1 MVFRIISIVQ
11 INGFRIVSDEMV
23 QGEIKKR
30 PCNPEIYSDNTILH
44 IKTGDRYDTVL
55 LLQTY

>member
-1 MVFRIISIVQ
+1 MI
-11 INGFRIVSDEMV
+11 FRIVSDEMV

-30 PCNPEIYSDNTILH
+30 PCNPEIYSDNAILH

-55 LLQTY
+55 LFQTY